1 VKLTE
6 KLQIPC
12 HRDVRREVKKEER
25 LNSQADLVIGKW
37 CGARKIVSALPRF
50 QGKFCI

>member
-12 HRDVRREVKKEER
+12 HNDVRRVVKKEER
-25 LNSQADLVIGKW
+25 LNSQANMVIDKW
-37 CGARKIVSALPRF
+37 CGARKLVSALPGF
-50 QGKFCI
+50 QATFYI